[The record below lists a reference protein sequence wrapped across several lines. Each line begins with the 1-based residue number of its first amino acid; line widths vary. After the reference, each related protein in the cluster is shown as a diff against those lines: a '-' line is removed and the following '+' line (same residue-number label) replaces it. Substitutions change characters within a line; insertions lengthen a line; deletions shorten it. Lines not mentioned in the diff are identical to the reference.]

1 MSVYTFDLE
10 KFEKSINQLEI
21 LTQQDLVNAM
31 LKSFNIN
38 KFNYYLMI
46 KSILFYKDK
55 LKPLEEHFEFTAKC
69 LLLINI
75 INSKSLDENSEEVIG
90 LKEKINDSWKKINTD
105 CDEQVP

>member
-1 MSVYTFDLE
+1 MSVYIFSLE
-10 KFEKSINQLEI
+10 KFEKSINQLDI

-38 KFNYYLMI
+38 KFNFDLMI
-46 KSILFYKDK
+46 RSILSYKDK
-55 LKPLEEHFEFTAKC
+55 FKPLEEHFDFTAKC

-75 INSKSLDENSEEVIG
+75 INSGSLDENSEEVIR
-90 LKEKINDSWKKINTD
+90 LKEKMDDSWKKINTD